1 MGVAL
6 AAALT
11 AVLRKL
17 WTDAFNL
24 GQHAAFKLLHL
35 DTELPPEI
43 LEALL
48 QDYGDKWIQEIVRV
62 RMLRIAAILARGG
75 SEAEIAAEIEALL
88 SNIEQ
93 ATVIAITE
101 ITRAA
106 GYGSAAAYSSANTPL
121 VEWVTA
127 HDAAVCAECD
137 ANEAAGPRYLGTP
150 FPSGAVMPPQHV
162 RCRCALVPA
171 KETHEGNH

>member
-6 AAALT
+6 AAALA

-17 WTDAFNL
+17 WTAAFKL
-24 GQHAAFKLLHL
+24 GEQAAFKLLHL
-35 DTELPPEI
+35 DTELPLEI

-62 RMLRIAAILARGG
+62 RLLRIAAILARGG

-88 SNIEQ
+88 SNVEQ

-106 GYGSAAAYSSANTPL
+106 GYGAAAAYSSANSPL

-127 HDAAVCAECD
+127 HDARVCPECD

-150 FPSGAVMPPQHV
+150 FPSGAIMPPQHV
-162 RCRCALVPA
+162 RCRCALVPV
-171 KETHEGNH
+171 KEAH